1 MTKPE
6 LATMLRAWRAER
18 GLSRT
23 KAALAM
29 GVSART
35 LQDWEQAQHSPRGFA
50 LTALLQFLNQP
61 KANDQ

>member
-6 LATMLRAWRAER
+6 LATLLRQWRAER

-29 GVSART
+29 NVSPRT
-35 LQDWEQAQHSPRGFA
+35 LQDWEQGAHSPRGWA
-50 LTALLQFLNQP
+50 LNSLLEFLQR
-61 KANDQ
+61 KDSEQ